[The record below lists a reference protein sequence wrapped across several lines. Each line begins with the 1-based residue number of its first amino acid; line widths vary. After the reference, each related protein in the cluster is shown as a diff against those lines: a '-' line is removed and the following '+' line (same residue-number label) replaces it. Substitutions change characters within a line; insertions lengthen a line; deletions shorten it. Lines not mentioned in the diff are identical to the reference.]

1 MGEGSI
7 ITRLGYKH
15 TKNDFTGKKDHI
27 TYGV

>member
-15 TKNDFTGKKDHI
+15 TKNDFTGKRDDV
-27 TYGV
+27 TCGL